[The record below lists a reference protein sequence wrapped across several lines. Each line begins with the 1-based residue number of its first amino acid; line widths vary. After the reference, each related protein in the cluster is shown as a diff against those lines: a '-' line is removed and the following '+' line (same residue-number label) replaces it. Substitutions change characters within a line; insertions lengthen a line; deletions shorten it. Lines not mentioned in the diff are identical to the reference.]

1 MCVSSGC
8 CFPHAADPPTII
20 THPQAVEDVVPGKV
34 VTFSIEAA
42 GTEPL
47 SYQWQHRKGW
57 EGAKWQLCDTKSSG
71 SATLTISSVQKPN
84 EGSYCCVVSNCAG
97 SQTSEP
103 VELNF
108 GKNPK
113 DITFLYNAQ
122 LVNIQMF
129 LLDYCFLL
137 AAPPRIVTHPQEIK
151 ATYGTSVT
159 LTVEVVGTE
168 PLSYMW
174 QLKTGGWIGWWQSCD
189 VESFPG
195 ATTPT
200 LLIPSVQKS
209 NEGSY
214 RCVISNC
221 VGSQTSKAAK
231 LEVS

>member
-1 MCVSSGC
+1 MKEATAVLSATVQ
-8 CFPHAADPPTII
+8 AARLLNQLSLVLVRTQKTLLFCTMYTII
-20 THPQAVEDVVPGKV
+20 
-34 VTFSIEAA
+34 
-42 GTEPL
+42 
-47 SYQWQHRKGW
+47 
-57 EGAKWQLCDTKSSG
+57 
-71 SATLTISSVQKPN
+71 VQ
-84 EGSYCCVVSNCAG
+84 
-97 SQTSEP
+97 
-103 VELNF
+103 
-108 GKNPK
+108 
-113 DITFLYNAQ
+113 
-122 LVNIQMF
+122 VNMF
-129 LLDYCFLL
+129 LLGYCFLL

-231 LEVS
+231 LEVSWYISERIVFAELASSLFT